1 MTALAIDNVQFRQP
15 YSPGRQ
21 WSRVSSV
28 IEMSPQFRQM
38 AEELSELAEL
48 PENWNGYGSPRL
60 QPAAISEA
68 SNLIGILEVL
78 HMPVPQFVPVSGG
91 GIQLE
96 WHNNKCELEV
106 EIRAD
111 GTMEF
116 LIVDETG
123 TMREGR
129 FPLSYT
135 SLLYALADWFK
146 REKPSVSL
154 L

>member
-1 MTALAIDNVQFRQP
+1 MTAIAIDNVRFRQP

-38 AEELSELAEL
+38 AEGLSELAEL
-48 PENWNGYGSPRL
+48 PENWNGYGSRRI
-60 QPAAISEA
+60 QPAAILQASDLIEA
-68 SNLIGILEVL
+68 LEKL
-78 HMPVPQFVPVSGG
+78 AMPVPQFVPVSGG

-116 LIVDETG
+116 LIVDETN
-123 TMREGR
+123 
-129 FPLSYT
+129 LSLD
-135 SLLYALADWFK
+135 LL
-146 REKPSVSL
+146 
-154 L
+154 